1 MPTSEGSSPCE
12 RSQVRVSPWWFPPV
26 KNDDNSFGC
35 LPANSVCDLQI
46 ARDCLARAIYRRRLV
61 LDFIT
66 ISNLVDT
73 VSFTASTDPKF
84 NECAYKSLKEF
95 RRLKSLMIELPRPLK
110 VVNPRSYKWKINIDK
125 KFNTFVFLSA
135 NSVCDLQIARDCLAR
150 AIYRRRLVLDFFFK
164 LFPFVGRMFQFWILG
179 DKASPLRA
187 VSYCYVPFLKL
198 PACGY
203 VMEGVCLLLRELG
216 DDNDDTLTRFNLDDF
231 EDREEAAYSEA
242 VMKVLTEHRGL
253 IIRRMGPPVVE

>member
-1 MPTSEGSSPCE
+1 M
-12 RSQVRVSPWWFPPV
+12 
-26 KNDDNSFGC
+26 
-35 LPANSVCDLQI
+35 
-46 ARDCLARAIYRRRLV
+46 
-61 LDFIT
+61 
-66 ISNLVDT
+66 
-73 VSFTASTDPKF
+73 
-84 NECAYKSLKEF
+84 
-95 RRLKSLMIELPRPLK
+95 MELPSATK

-135 NSVCDLQIARDCLAR
+135 NSVCDLQIARDCLAH
-150 AIYRRRLVLDFFFK
+150 AIYRRRLVLDFISC
-164 LFPFVGRMFQFWILG
+164 FPLLENVSIKDTGERARISFGREKIVEVRNWICSDPETANEKINNPG
-179 DKASPLRA
+179 PLRA